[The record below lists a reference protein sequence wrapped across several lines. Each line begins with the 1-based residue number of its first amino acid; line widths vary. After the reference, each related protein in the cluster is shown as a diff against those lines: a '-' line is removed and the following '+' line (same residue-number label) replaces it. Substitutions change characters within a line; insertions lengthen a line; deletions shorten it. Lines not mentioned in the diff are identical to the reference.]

1 MSDRNIRKTEG
12 APKRAGKK
20 YLAWGVFAILLV
32 VLGWVVSSYLSR
44 PVPPQPAEDAIV
56 ENQLLPREM
65 TLYFAVKDASHLVGE
80 AREVPGCMAEEDC
93 LRAAVEALI
102 AGPSGALDPVLP
114 DKTLLLGVQV
124 EGSLVTLDFSED
136 LVNGHPGGTQS
147 ELLTVYALTDTLAVN
162 FPHLRQVRILV
173 EGEPIDTLK
182 GHVDLRQPVSAD
194 FRMVKEM
201 SSPAGDLSNI
211 PARSE

>member
-1 MSDRNIRKTEG
+1 
-12 APKRAGKK
+12 
-20 YLAWGVFAILLV
+20 
-32 VLGWVVSSYLSR
+32 
-44 PVPPQPAEDAIV
+44 
-56 ENQLLPREM
+56 M
-65 TLYFAVKDASHLVGE
+65 TLYFAVKDASHLVAE
-80 AREVPGCMAEEDC
+80 TREVAGCMVEEDC

-102 AGPSGALDPVLP
+102 AGPSGSLDQVLP
-114 DKTLLLGVQV
+114 DKTLLLGLQV
-124 EGSLVTLDFSED
+124 EGSLVTLDFSDD

-173 EGEPIDTLK
+173 EGEPIETLK

-194 FRMVKEM
+194 FSLVEEI
-201 SSPAGDLSNI
+201 SSPAGDLSNV